1 MRTARRYFQA
11 KRPAEEPS
19 VSMNTTANGSSSSS
33 CSSLINPEALKVG
46 ATVAYSLILVV
57 SLVGNSLIVLIVYNT
72 PTLRKPINMLIAN
85 MAMSDLLYPIFM
97 FPVPLA
103 DLHVGSWLIG
113 GTLGQALCKIH
124 PFLTEISMVVSIQS
138 LALITV
144 DRYAAVVVPL
154 RSPLISRKV
163 CRCLIVGTWILAA
176 SFCWPYLFNF
186 NLVEC
191 QEGKRCVNQVEVI
204 FGEKSSVSVYLLSAS
219 ILFFY
224 IPFVVLVIL
233 YSIILIKLKKQAHPG
248 EQSASAEE
256 QRTRRNR
263 NVLKMTVAI
272 VVAFFICWIPF
283 SIQILT
289 ASFVP
294 KFTLDRK
301 FLVSYNVSL
310 FMAYTNCAINPII
323 CLTFTSN
330 YRHALRRL
338 VNCCDAVHGEVKSRP
353 DRSDSGKKATNII
366 NFTVKVYNTEN

>member
-1 MRTARRYFQA
+1 
-11 KRPAEEPS
+11 
-19 VSMNTTANGSSSSS
+19 MNTTANGSSFSS

-46 ATVAYSLILVV
+46 KAVAYSLILVV
-57 SLVGNSLIVLIVYNT
+57 SLVRNSLIVLIVYKT

-85 MAMSDLLYPIFM
+85 MAMSDLLYPIFL
-97 FPVPLA
+97 FPVRLA

-113 GTLGQALCKIH
+113 GTLGQALCKTYA
-124 PFLTEISMVVSIQS
+124 FLPTNSVLVSIQS
-138 LALITV
+138 LVLITV

-163 CRCLIVGTWILAA
+163 CRCLIVGTWILAVA
-176 SFCWPYLFNF
+176 FCWPYLFNF
-186 NLVEC
+186 NLVEY
-191 QEGKRCVNQVEVI
+191 QEGKRCMNQWEVI
-204 FGEKSSVSVYLLSAS
+204 FGEKSSFGIYLLSAS

-263 NVLKMTVAI
+263 YVLKMTVAI
-272 VVAFFICWIPF
+272 VVAFFICWIPG

-294 KFTLDRK
+294 KFTLDGK
-301 FLVSYNVSL
+301 FLVS
-310 FMAYTNCAINPII
+310 
-323 CLTFTSN
+323 
-330 YRHALRRL
+330 
-338 VNCCDAVHGEVKSRP
+338 
-353 DRSDSGKKATNII
+353 
-366 NFTVKVYNTEN
+366 

>member
-1 MRTARRYFQA
+1 MH
-11 KRPAEEPS
+11 
-19 VSMNTTANGSSSSS
+19 SS

-57 SLVGNSLIVLIVYNT
+57 SLVGNSLIVLIVYKT

-85 MAMSDLLYPIFM
+85 MAMSDLLYPIFL

-113 GTLGQALCKIH
+113 GTLGQALCKIY
-124 PFLTEISMVVSIQS
+124 PFLAEISMVVSIQS
-138 LALITV
+138 LVLITV

-176 SFCWPYLFNF
+176 AFHSPFLFTF
-186 NLVEC
+186 NLVEY
-191 QEGKRCVNQVEVI
+191 QEKKRCVNQWEVI
-204 FGEKSSVSVYLLSAS
+204 FGEKSSLGIYFLSAS

-248 EQSASAEE
+248 EQLANVEE
-256 QRTRRNR
+256 QRTRTNR
-263 NVLKMTVAI
+263 NVLKMTIAI

-283 SIQILT
+283 SIQVVT
-289 ASFVP
+289 FYFVP
-294 KFTLDRK
+294 KNTLDCK
-301 FLVSYNVSL
+301 FWVSYTVAL

-330 YRHALRRL
+330 YRQALRRL
-338 VNCCDAVHGEVKSRP
+338 VNCCGAVQG
-353 DRSDSGKKATNII
+353 
-366 NFTVKVYNTEN
+366 